1 LSSRVALEA
10 AAAVVVEVVRVDS
23 VPERVCP

>member
-10 AAAVVVEVVRVDS
+10 VVVVVVEVARVDS
-23 VPERVCP
+23 VPERACP